1 MKSLIYSDCKSN
13 GLQITFNPPFFQGIQ
28 HLQKALQICAPGGQ
42 ILCILN
48 AESIKNPCT
57 KERKA
62 LLAELQKQEHFE
74 VKFKEQAFSHA
85 ERPTKVEVALIY
97 VIKKTASN
105 RCISFEHFKKRTER
119 EQVEGLADSSLTR
132 YGEIPQLIG
141 TYKAEVKTA
150 LALYDEMQNYQR
162 VSMKGMDEYAKSVLT
177 VEVNTVKGSRCFDTR
192 VNIVRSISYKYWKIL
207 LYSRELSSLLTSNV
221 QTSYAEKLTKM
232 ADFEFNERNI
242 LQMKENL
249 SRDLFQNIDEAIMSV
264 WEDFT
269 SRYSYTEYSKNIHY
283 YTGWKTNKS
292 FAVNKKV
299 IIPLYAFDNW
309 SGRFNPSYT
318 VCSKLADIEKVMN
331 YLDCGRTEAANISQR
346 LKEAEE
352 TGENRNIDTKYF
364 TVTLYK
370 KGTCHLVF
378 KDLELL
384 KKFNLY
390 AGRKKNW
397 LPDDYGRKP
406 YSHLDTEE
414 KAIVDSFEGRASYE
428 DTYQNQEFY
437 LPQSSDFL
445 RLNPGKV
452 A

>member
-1 MKSLIYSDCKSN
+1 M
-13 GLQITFNPPFFQGIQ
+13 
-28 HLQKALQICAPGGQ
+28 
-42 ILCILN
+42 
-48 AESIKNPCT
+48 
-57 KERKA
+57 
-62 LLAELQKQEHFE
+62 
-74 VKFKEQAFSHA
+74 
-85 ERPTKVEVALIY
+85 
-97 VIKKTASN
+97 
-105 RCISFEHFKKRTER
+105 
-119 EQVEGLADSSLTR
+119 
-132 YGEIPQLIG
+132 
-141 TYKAEVKTA
+141 
-150 LALYDEMQNYQR
+150 ALYDEMQNYQR